1 MTLQEAIS
9 RDELLFSDGGMGTE
23 LQKLGLEMNTCGD
36 AWCLEHPDRV
46 AQVHHAYV
54 EAGSRL
60 ISTNTF
66 SSNRFALEK
75 HGLADKQ
82 AEIARAG
89 ARIAKE
95 VIAGKGWVL
104 GSVGP
109 CGELL
114 EPVGTLK
121 PEDLR
126 ASLRVQIGALLEGGA
141 DAILLET
148 QSGLDEVRL
157 GLEVAHEL
165 NAPFVIVTGAFDPT
179 KSGPRTM
186 MGARP
191 EQLAKVA
198 LEGGANVVGANCGRL
213 AQEADFLLLLERLHA
228 ASGLPLMLQPN
239 AGQPDAQG
247 SEIVYHCGPEALAAL
262 MAPIAKHVKILGG
275 CCGSTPAHIG
285 AMKTRLGSA
294 QSSAS

>member
-1 MTLQEAIS
+1 MTLKQAIGQ
-9 RDELLFSDGGMGTE
+9 DGLLFSDGGMGTE

-46 AQVHHAYV
+46 AQVHRAYV

-66 SSNRFALEK
+66 SSNRFALGK

-82 AEIARAG
+82 REIALAG

-95 VIAGKGWVL
+95 ATAGKGWVL

-114 EPVGTLK
+114 EPVGSLK
-121 PEDLR
+121 PEELR
-126 ASLRVQIGALLEGGA
+126 ESLVVQIGALLEGGA

-157 GLEVAHEL
+157 ALEVAKEL
-165 NAPFVIVTGAFDPT
+165 NAPFLIVTGAFDPT

-198 LEGGANVVGANCGRL
+198 LEGGADVVGANCGRL
-213 AQEADFLLLLERLHA
+213 AQEAEFLLLLEKMHA

-239 AGQPDAQG
+239 AGQPDDQG
-247 SEIVYHCGPEALAAL
+247 GEIVYHCGPEALAAL
-262 MAPIAKHVKILGG
+262 MAPIARHVKILGG
-275 CCGSTPAHIG
+275 CCGSTPAHIA
-285 AMKTRLGSA
+285 AMKSRLGG
-294 QSSAS
+294 

>member
-1 MTLQEAIS
+1 MTLKEAIGQ
-9 RDELLFSDGGMGTE
+9 DGLLFSDGGMGTE

-36 AWCLEHPDRV
+36 SWCLTHPELV
-46 AQVHHAYV
+46 GQVHRAYV

-66 SSNRFALEK
+66 SSNRFALGK

-95 VIAGKGWVL
+95 AIGSKGWVL

-114 EPVGTLK
+114 EPVGSLK
-121 PEDLR
+121 PEELR
-126 ASLRVQIGALLEGGA
+126 ESLLVQMGALLEGGA

-157 GLEVAHEL
+157 ALEVAKEL
-165 NAPFVIVTGAFDPT
+165 KAPFVIVTGAFDPT

-198 LEGGANVVGANCGRL
+198 LEGGADVVGANCGRL
-213 AQEADFLLLLERLHA
+213 AQEADFLLLLERLHG

-239 AGQPDAQG
+239 AGQPDDQG
-247 SEIVYHCGPEALAAL
+247 GEIVYHCGPDALAAL

-275 CCGSTPAHIG
+275 CCGSTPAHIA
-285 AMKTRLGSA
+285 AMKGRLGG
-294 QSSAS
+294 